1 MAIRHVEDEKSKLAH
16 DLHDGILQSLT
27 AAALRL
33 KACSKNCEGETR
45 DELDSIQQ
53 LLTVE
58 QRRIR
63 DSVGG
68 QKNDGEDFV
77 LAKACE
83 VVLAELS
90 AYWRCETALRVVPSD
105 ARVSS
110 AVAKHLWLIL
120 AEAVANAAKHG
131 GATRILVD
139 LQRTPDAVVINLS
152 DNGCGFLGLT
162 GTYTDETL
170 LAQHAGPRFLC
181 DRVRALQG
189 SLVLSTS
196 PAGAR
201 LQIRL
206 PVAMT

>member
-1 MAIRHVEDEKSKLAH
+1 MVTCHIEDERSKLAH

-33 KACSKNCEGETR
+33 KACSKDCEGEIR

-53 LLTVE
+53 LLAVE

-68 QKNDGEDFV
+68 QKNESEDFV

-83 VVLAELS
+83 DVLAELS
-90 AYWRCETALRVVPSD
+90 SYWHCKTSLRVVPSD

-110 AVAKHLWLIL
+110 VVAKNLWLIL
-120 AEAVANAAKHG
+120 AEAIANAAKHG
-131 GATRILVD
+131 GATRVLVD
-139 LQRTPDAVVINLS
+139 LQRTADAFVITLS
-152 DNGCGFLGLT
+152 DDGCGFLGLT
-162 GTYTDETL
+162 GVHTDETL
-170 LAQHAGPRFLC
+170 VAQHAGPRFLC

-189 SLVLSTS
+189 SLALSTS

-206 PVAMT
+206 PVE